1 MRIGSKALVAIAA
14 LLLGQA
20 GASAAEDV
28 EVELFSVAKG
38 HGAVIPIAENAVQFV
53 GTVQGGLYL
62 QGDDGPLHAGN
73 LVCSVSLKINVE
85 DREQHGTGNCTM
97 TSKDGGAVFG
107 EWQCSGHFLTG
118 CSGPFKVTGG
128 AERFKG
134 ATGEGPITL
143 RSAVGTIAASPRE
156 ASSRL
161 ELEGIVFWRKLTL
174 RTP

>member
-1 MRIGSKALVAIAA
+1 MRKGSRALAAAAA
-14 LLLGQA
+14 LLLGTS
-20 GASAAEDV
+20 GAWAAEEA

-38 HGAVIPIAENAVQFV
+38 HGAVMPVAQNAVQFV

-62 QGDDGPLHAGN
+62 QGEEGPLHAGA
-73 LVCSVSLKINVE
+73 LVCSLTLRIDIE
-85 DREQHGTGNCTM
+85 DREQQGSGHCTM
-97 TSKDGGAVFG
+97 TSKDGGTVFG
-107 EWQCSGHFLTG
+107 EYQCAGHFLTG

-143 RSAVGTIAASPRE
+143 RSAVGTIAASPRDT
-156 ASSRL
+156 SSRL
-161 ELEGIVFWRKLTL
+161 ELEGIVFWRKLKL